1 MVFYSRYLPIITFV
15 VGTSALVFQT
25 MVLYPWHN
33 ELDAEFKRLKALKE
47 TQDVKL
53 EEYNSKK
60 MDKIHELETRL
71 NHLIDVEEEKLRKNK
86 AAKKV

>member
-33 ELDAEFKRLKALKE
+33 ELDAEFKRLKVLKE

-71 NHLIDVEEEKLRKNK
+71 NHLIDVEEQKLRKNK

>member
-71 NHLIDVEEEKLRKNK
+71 NHLIDVEEQKLRKNK